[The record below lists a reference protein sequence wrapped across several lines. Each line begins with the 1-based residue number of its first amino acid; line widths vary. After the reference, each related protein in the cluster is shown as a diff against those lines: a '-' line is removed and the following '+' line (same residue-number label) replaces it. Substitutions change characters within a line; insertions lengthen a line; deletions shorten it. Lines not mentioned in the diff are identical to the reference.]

1 MLLIHIT
8 LYYIFMLKLLKLRY
22 VSLLCY
28 VLVMMKCVI
37 DWMLRYML
45 LRCAIEIVPCALVD
59 ENMCYLNWGMNW
71 SGWIVS
77 MHGSKLW
84 KMIVMRLSWDDDQMK
99 LWWNVKIWIKVKD
112 QLFSSS
118 LLIKF
123 WWNWNEGNPKRA
135 GTPACEK
142 VYEAGTPASGKEN
155 GQGLLQLRKIMRQG
169 LPQEKEKNG
178 RDSRKRKRNVY
189 DGDSHKW
196 MMIWWGLPQ
205 EKGWDSSNVRGCEF
219 DKQIWR
225 GEKLASHNQRYIW
238 MDSMK
243 FGLLV
248 ESWKIV

>member
-8 LYYIFMLKLLKLRY
+8 LYYILMLKLWNLCL

-28 VLVMMKCVI
+28 VFIMVKCVI

-45 LRCAIEIVPCALVD
+45 LRCAIEIVSCALVD

-99 LWWNVKIWIKVKD
+99 LWWNVTIWIMVKD

-118 LLIKF
+118 SLIKF
-123 WWNWNEGNPKRA
+123 WWNWWNWNEGNPKRA

-142 VYEAGTPASGKEN
+142 D
-155 GQGLLQLRKIMRQG
+155 MRRG
-169 LPQEKEKNG
+169 LPQMKKKMG
-178 RDSRKRKRNVY
+178 GDSRNWKRK
-189 DGDSHKW
+189 
-196 MMIWWGLPQ
+196 
-205 EKGWDSSNVRGCEF
+205 E
-219 DKQIWR
+219 
-225 GEKLASHNQRYIW
+225 
-238 MDSMK
+238 
-243 FGLLV
+243 
-248 ESWKIV
+248 